1 MNVFDLRDS
10 TARGIFV
17 SDGPAGSFPRKAQ
30 LALQSGRIDLD
41 YDTVNFIR
49 QRIALF
55 LPFANEFPDIVEVVC
70 QCAPGIDFESR
81 GVECVQ
87 SFPMMVKNI
96 PPISNEHV
104 SKVIQPPLCGDAGF
118 ELAYGSCSCIA
129 RIRELREPVLL
140 PLLVHFLE

>member
-1 MNVFDLRDS
+1 MNVLDLRDS
-10 TARGIFV
+10 AARGIFV
-17 SDGPAGSFPRKAQ
+17 SDGPARGLAGKPK

-104 SKVIQPPLCGDAGF
+104 SKVIQPPLCGDAWF
-118 ELAYGSCSCIA
+118 ELTHRSCGCVA
-129 RIRELREPVLL
+129 RIRE
-140 PLLVHFLE
+140 